1 MGSATMVSRRR
12 LLAAAGAAA
21 ASVSLPLRAAQA
33 AGQSWDLL
41 IIGGGT
47 AGLPAAIAT
56 ARAGGRVLIVDK
68 APRLGGT
75 LWFSGGQMSA
85 AGTRL
90 QRQLGIEDSPAD
102 HLADIQRLSRDTA
115 NPEIAGLAV
124 EHAAETID
132 WLLDRG
138 LELMEGHPVVGT
150 GHEPYLVRRVYGPP
164 GRGPAILRLLEEA
177 LTGSA
182 GAVRTMTSTAA
193 VELIQDRRGRVRGAL
208 CRSDG
213 SAPVELH
220 ARAVL
225 IASGGHNANP
235 ELFEALTGVPLYR
248 AAWVGENTGGGLQ
261 LGLSAGGFVQGG
273 EHYLCDFGSIPASL
287 DWPANEF
294 ARSVHHPQRR
304 APWEL
309 IVNVEGERFLREDEP
324 SVDLR
329 ERALLEQPSQRYW
342 LVFDHAALTRAPTL
356 IHSAPPASGAWDTG
370 RLLGTFASRHPAF
383 RSAASLEALAEA
395 CGMPAERLVGTVDD
409 YNTGVARGNDRF
421 GRRHLPRPL
430 GEPPFYAIL
439 HQGSSLL
446 SWAGLAVDRTLH
458 VIRTDGSPVAGLY
471 AAGEVLGKGQLS
483 GQCFAGGM
491 MVTPALTFGRLVGER
506 VMAEG

>member
-1 MGSATMVSRRR
+1 MMDRRR
-12 LLAAAGAAA
+12 LLAAAGATA
-21 ASVSLPLRAAQA
+21 ASVSLPVSAALA
-33 AGQSWDLL
+33 AGGPWDLL
-41 IIGGGT
+41 VIGGGT
-47 AGLPAAIAT
+47 AGMPAALAT
-56 ARAGGRVLIVDK
+56 ASAGGRVLIVDK

-90 QRQLGIEDSPAD
+90 QRELGIEDSPEA

-115 NPEIAGLAV
+115 DPEIAGLAV
-124 EHAAETID
+124 RHAATTID

-138 LELMEGHPVVGT
+138 LSLMDGHPVTGT
-150 GHEPYLVRRVYGPP
+150 GHEPYLTRRVYGPSD
-164 GRGPAILRLLEEA
+164 RGPAIFRILERA
-177 LTGSA
+177 LNDVS
-182 GAVRTMTSTAA
+182 GAVRTLTSTAA
-193 VELIQDRRGRVRGAL
+193 VELIQDGRGRVRGVV
-208 CRSDG
+208 CE
-213 SAPVELH
+213 SAQEGRLDVH

-248 AAWVGENTGGGLQ
+248 AAWVGQNTGGGLQ
-261 LGLSAGGFVQGG
+261 LGRAAGGMVRGG
-273 EHYLCDFGSIPASL
+273 EHYLCDFGSIPANL

-304 APWEL
+304 QPWEL
-309 IVNVEGERFLREDEP
+309 IVNVEGERFVREDEP

-329 ERALLEQPSQRYW
+329 ERALLEQPYQRYW
-342 LVFDHAALTRAPTL
+342 LLFDHAVLTRAPTL
-356 IHSAPPASGAWDTG
+356 IHSAPPARGAWTTD
-370 RLLGTFASRHPAF
+370 RLLQTFAGNHPAF
-383 RSAASLEALAEA
+383 RSAATLEALAVA
-395 CGMPAERLVGTVDD
+395 CGMPPDRLAATVQE
-409 YNTGVARGNDRF
+409 YNAAQAGGHDRL
-421 GRRHLPRPL
+421 GRQHLPLAL

-446 SWAGLAVDRTLH
+446 SWAGLAVDSELR
-458 VIRTDGSPVAGLY
+458 VIRSDGSPIDGLY

-491 MVTPALTFGRLVGER
+491 MVTPALTFGRLVGQR
-506 VMAEG
+506 IMAST